1 MSFLYK
7 DLLFDFGIV
16 STILVVSHIVRSKI
30 KLFQY
35 IYIPS
40 PIIAGIICILLGW
53 QFLDILPFSTDNNG
67 NIQLSS
73 YPTFL
78 VVVLFSTLYMGK
90 KFTKIKILK
99 TIKNIGDT
107 FFFNAA
113 SLVGQYGFS
122 LLFGIMVLA
131 PLFPEL
137 HAGFGLLLPAGFIGG
152 HGTAAAIGNIF
163 EKKGLEGALSIAYAS
178 ATIGILIGIF
188 GGIILINIATRC
200 GWTKIISSIQKMPKS
215 IKTGFLNKKEQISIG
230 KETTSSVSL
239 DTLTWHISLILSV
252 TIASFYFSNLIQ
264 ELISKNFLIPVFCL
278 SILIGLISQK
288 ILNLIGV
295 GDYIDRK
302 IINKIGSLATDYLII
317 FGISSITLNVLTN
330 FALPI
335 ILMFLFGTLF
345 SIFFMFFIGKRINR
359 NFWFERS
366 IVMFGW
372 NTGSIAIS
380 IVLLKI
386 MDPNMKTSIM
396 EDFGF
401 AYIFISPIEITIITV
416 LPSLIINNIILLPS
430 LILIFLFLF
439 FIILSKKFVGWSK
452 KSI

>member
-1 MSFLYK
+1 MSMLHK

-16 STILVVSHIVRSKI
+16 SIILSVSHIIRSKI
-30 KLFQY
+30 KLLQS
-35 IYIPS
+35 IYMPS
-40 PIIAGIICILLGW
+40 PIIAGIICVLFGW
-53 QFLDILPFSTDNNG
+53 QFLDILPFSINNKG
-67 NIQLSS
+67 DLQLSS

-78 VVVLFSTLYMGK
+78 VVILFSTLYMGK
-90 KFTKIKILK
+90 NFKKIKFLD
-99 TIKNIGDT
+99 TIKDIGDT

-122 LLFGIMVLA
+122 LFFGVMVLA

-163 EKKGLEGALSIAYAS
+163 EEKGLEGALSIAYAS

-188 GGIILINIATRC
+188 GGIIIINIATKK
-200 GWTKIISSIQKMPKS
+200 GWTKIITSIQKMPQS
-215 IKTGFLNKKEQISIG
+215 IKTGFLNRKEQKSIG
-230 KETTSSVSL
+230 KETTSPISL
-239 DTLTWHISLILSV
+239 DTLTWHISLILSI
-252 TIASFYFSNLIQ
+252 TIISFYFSNIMQ
-264 ELISKNFLIPVFCL
+264 KIFPKNFLIPVFCL
-278 SILIGLISQK
+278 AILIGLILQK
-288 ILNLIGV
+288 ILNSIGI
-295 GDYIDRK
+295 GDYINRK

-317 FGISSITLNVLTN
+317 FGISSITLNILTN

-335 ILMFLFGTLF
+335 ILMFSFGTLF

-380 IVLLKI
+380 IVLLRI
-386 MDPNMKTSIM
+386 IDPNTKTSIM
-396 EDFGF
+396 EDFGL
-401 AYIFISPIEITIITV
+401 AYVFISPIEITIITI
-416 LPSLIINNIILLPS
+416 LPSLIINNVILLPS
-430 LILIFLFLF
+430 LILIFLFF
-439 FIILSKKFVGWSK
+439 SFIFLSKKFIGWSNN
-452 KSI
+452 ST